1 MKYFSSAIF
10 SAIFSAVFFLPT
22 VSAYAQTPTGTPP
35 DDLIKISTTLIQV
48 DVTVTDKKGR
58 VVTDLKPEDFEI
70 YENGKKQEMTNFS
83 FISLN
88 SKSEPVKS
96 PPAAKNSI
104 PLPPVKLK
112 AEQVR
117 RTYAL
122 VVDDLGLD
130 FASSFWVK
138 KALIKFVNEQM
149 QEGDLVAI
157 LRTGSGI
164 GALQSFTSDKRL
176 LMAAI
181 NKIRWNSQSRSGIS
195 AFETIRPDFDLELE
209 SRDKAGRNIEGSDAA
224 RDLIRELEEFRN
236 ENFAIGTL
244 GALDY
249 IIRGMRDLPGRK
261 SVMVFSEGFRLTS
274 KNKNSGTLSLN
285 RILQALRI
293 LADLANRSSV
303 LIYTI
308 DPRGLQDPTFSNAAD
323 DVSGMLPL
331 DHPRVRDFTESQQ
344 SLQYLAYETGGFPFI
359 NQNNINLGIRRML
372 ADQNSYYLLGYQPD
386 DDTFDPKKNKF
397 NKLEVKVK
405 RPDLRVR
412 YRSGFFGVTDE
423 KIQTVAR
430 TPHKQLADALVSPFG
445 ADEINIELY
454 SIFYND
460 HQNRDFIRSLVHINA
475 NDLTFAPGADGLYRA
490 KFDVIAM
497 IFDSNGAAASN
508 KINSVELTFTKE
520 RLAKIREK
528 GMIYDLPISVIKT
541 GAYQFRVALR
551 DSGNGK
557 IGAASQFIE
566 VPNLKKNK
574 LTLSGFILENYTA
587 KEWEKISFAQTRD
600 TKDKSAFLDTTLR
613 RFERGTIL
621 RYNYVVYNAKTN
633 REQQSQLQTRMRLI
647 RDGKV
652 ILEGSPTPLDASGQ
666 TDLQRLQA
674 SGAITLGSDLTPG
687 NYILQVIA
695 FDNANGGKQ
704 RFATQFVEF
713 EIIE

>member
-1 MKYFSSAIF
+1 MMKCFSSTVFFAIF
-10 SAIFSAVFFLPT
+10 FFAFFLPT
-22 VSAYAQTPTGTPP
+22 VSVHAQTPTGTPP
-35 DDLIKISTTLIQV
+35 DDVIKISTTLIQV

-58 VVTDLKPEDFEI
+58 IVTDLKPADFEV
-70 YENGKKQEMTNFS
+70 YENGKKQEITNFS
-83 FISLN
+83 FISVD

-130 FASSFWVK
+130 YASALWVK
-138 KALIKFVNEQM
+138 EALMKFVNEQM
-149 QEGDLVAI
+149 EEGDLVAI

-164 GALQSFTSDKRL
+164 GALQSFTSDKRQ

-195 AFETIRPDFDLELE
+195 AFETIRPDFNQEIE
-209 SRDKAGRNIEGSDAA
+209 SRSKSGRKIEGSDATA
-224 RDLIRELEEFRN
+224 AFVRELEEFRR
-236 ENFAIGTL
+236 ENFSVGTL
-244 GALDY
+244 GALNY
-249 IIRGMRDLPGRK
+249 VISGMRDLPGRK
-261 SVMVFSEGFRLTS
+261 AVMLFSEGFGIS
-274 KNKNSGTLSLN
+274 P
-285 RILQALRI
+285 RIIQALRI

-308 DPRGLQDPTFSNAAD
+308 DPRGLQDPTFANAAD

-344 SLQYLAYETGGFPFI
+344 SLQYLAHETGGFPFI
-359 NQNNINLGIRRML
+359 NQNNIDLGIRRVI
-372 ADQNSYYLLGYQPD
+372 ADQSSYYLLGYQPD

-397 NKLEVKVK
+397 NKLEVRVK
-405 RPDLRVR
+405 HPDLKVR

-430 TPHKQLADALVSPFG
+430 TPHQQLADALVSPFG

-475 NDLTFAPGADGLYRA
+475 KDLTFAPDADGLYRA

-497 IFDSNGAAASN
+497 IFDSNGAAAGN

-528 GMIYDLPISVIKT
+528 GMIYDLPVSVVKT

-587 KEWEKISFAQTRD
+587 EEWEKISFAQTKD
-600 TKDKSAFLDTTLR
+600 AKDKSAFLDTTLR

-621 RYNYVVYNAKTN
+621 RYNYAVYNAKAN
-633 REQQSQLQTRMRLI
+633 KEQNPQLRTQMRLI

-652 ILEGSPTPLDASGQ
+652 ILEGRPTPFDASSQ

-695 FDNANGGKQ
+695 FDDVNGGKQ

-713 EIIE
+713 EIVK